1 MLQSGMQES
10 QQGTVKVEVAK
21 KEEFAIFYSL
31 LWPGE
36 WSRDKVTEANVDSL
50 LLPDGLHAAC
60 LRGTA
65 AHPPGDRPAAPPS
78 PAHRSPTAVCAM
90 HRLPGEPGLQGGG
103 APELDVALKMQAHLG
118 RRSGRHQWALRSTQG
133 KASLC
138 RLAGFSECQKCTCLK
153 RCCSPVCNIWGK
165 SAYRTLNPC
174 LGR

>member
-1 MLQSGMQES
+1 MHSDFDQGRTLRGLVLLAAPASVRHVRCSLVKCCCRKDGREDSSSCRSNTTDELGDLVLDFGVDSMPACSSFLRAASPVFNRMLQSGMQES

-65 AHPPGDRPAAPPS
+65 AHPPGDRW
-78 PAHRSPTAVCAM
+78 RGIV
-90 HRLPGEPGLQGGG
+90 
-103 APELDVALKMQAHLG
+103 
-118 RRSGRHQWALRSTQG
+118 
-133 KASLC
+133 
-138 RLAGFSECQKCTCLK
+138 
-153 RCCSPVCNIWGK
+153 N
-165 SAYRTLNPC
+165 
-174 LGR
+174 